1 MKPSL
6 PVVVFAPVDQTFLS
20 GDTSRGYDS
29 ADDVLAG
36 EAVILILCS
45 SMTRAELER
54 CQQEL
59 GFVQPFICESGAAVL
74 LPHGYFPFDVPSDR
88 DLTGY
93 HVIEF
98 GRPYGE
104 VVALLHRTASRLGI
118 DVVGFSDMSIEE
130 VASECCLSLS
140 HARLAKL
147 RDYDEPFRILET
159 APDARAR
166 LWKALRAVRLDCTC
180 RGHYE
185 HVGAAVNASIGVGVL
200 KSLYRRTLG
209 RFVTVDLASAG
220 GNGALHTVTL
230 PVDMGKPTGAVGMPS
245 MRRIPGSDITIDRA
259 SWIETILEAARR
271 GRERRQP
278 AGLLR

>member
-6 PVVVFAPVDQTFLS
+6 PAVVFAPVDQTFLS
-20 GDTSRGYDS
+20 GEPSRLS
-29 ADDVLAG
+29 ADADDILAG

-74 LPHGYFPFDVPSDR
+74 LPHGCFPFDVPSDR

-147 RDYDEPFRILET
+147 RDYDEPFAFSR
-159 APDARAR
+159 P
-166 LWKALRAVRLDCTC
+166 
-180 RGHYE
+180 
-185 HVGAAVNASIGVGVL
+185 
-200 KSLYRRTLG
+200 RR
-209 RFVTVDLASAG
+209 
-220 GNGALHTVTL
+220 
-230 PVDMGKPTGAVGMPS
+230 M
-245 MRRIPGSDITIDRA
+245 
-259 SWIETILEAARR
+259 
-271 GRERRQP
+271 RERGCGRRCARSDWIAP
-278 AGLLR
+278 VAATMSTSVPPSTRRSVSAC

>member
-20 GDTSRGYDS
+20 GDTSRGYGS
-29 ADDVLAG
+29 ADHILAG

-74 LPHGYFPFDVPSDR
+74 LPHGCFPFDVPSDR

-209 RFVTVDLASAG
+209 RFVTVDLASPG
-220 GNGALHTVTL
+220 GNGALHTVTP
-230 PVDMGKPTGAVGMPS
+230 PVDMGKPTAAVGMPS